1 MTRSKTALALGFLT
15 ICAPPA
21 FAGDWTNSALYNGY
35 GALSQNQASNYSL
48 RDANGNLT
56 MVNGQVVPSIF
67 NQSSG
72 AQYTGSGVG
81 MNNNLT
87 TYGQATAIGN
97 NLSVTVIGSHNTTI
111 IDATQTN
118 NGSQTAN
125 ADINAH

>member
-15 ICAPPA
+15 ICSAPA

-35 GALSQNQASNYSL
+35 GSLSQNQASNYSL

-56 MVNGQVVPSIF
+56 VVNGQVTPSIF

-72 AQYTGSGVG
+72 AQYSGSGVG
-81 MNNNLT
+81 MNNPT

-111 IDATQTN
+111 IDSTQTN
-118 NGSQTAN
+118 NGNQTAT
-125 ADINAH
+125 ADVNAH

>member
-1 MTRSKTALALGFLT
+1 MTRSKTALVLGLFA

-35 GALSQNQASNYSL
+35 GSLTQNQASNFSL

-56 MVNGQVVPSIF
+56 VVNGQMVPSIF

-81 MNNNLT
+81 MNNPT

-111 IDATQTN
+111 IDSTQTN
-118 NGSQTAN
+118 NGNQTAN